1 MATVLLWFELLS
13 LIVAIINYR
22 YLKGSNLVWFIPF
35 LILTNV
41 QEWGSRFGFYSHN
54 GSNALSLNIFSTLE
68 FLFYSWLFYNEIKI
82 IRFKKIIITTITVLL
97 ISIIVNVLFLQGP
110 HIFHTFTF
118 LPGSVLMVSY
128 ILLYFYDLFLKDEEV
143 RLIKNPM
150 FWICTGLLFYYPGM
164 FFVYGFFHV
173 VSEEMAIEYGKLFIL
188 MANIFNIILY
198 SCFTIAFLCRRWKS
212 IS

>member
-1 MATVLLWFELLS
+1 MGTALLWFELLS

-35 LILTNV
+35 LVLTNI
-41 QEWGSRFGFYSHN
+41 QEWGSHFGLYSHN
-54 GSNALSLNIFSTLE
+54 GSNGLSINIFTTIE
-68 FLFYSWLFYNEIKI
+68 FLFYSWLFYKEIKN
-82 IRFKKIIITTITVLL
+82 RSFKKIIISATPLL
-97 ISIIVNVLFLQGP
+97 IIAIVTNVFFIQGL
-110 HIFHTFTF
+110 HTMHTYTF
-118 LPGSVLMVSY
+118 LPGSVLMVCF
-128 ILLYFYDLFLKDEEV
+128 IFLYFYDLFLHDQV
-143 RLIKNPM
+143 VSLSKNPM

-164 FFVYGFFHV
+164 FCVYAFFHA
-173 VSEEMAIEYGKLFIL
+173 VSTEMAEEYGKIYIL